1 VRSPDVIA
9 VVLPSVEE
17 LLVSGGDGRIALDP
31 VSGVNQYGC
40 PPQPDSMLLP
50 FGSSTASVISQASFT
65 AVCALRE
72 RLQEA
77 LQFDSPD
84 VVYEREMERVRRELL
99 SEVSDLDVSLIFA
112 PSGTDAHAL
121 AARRVSCDRVVMVE
135 ASETGSGVVAALGV
149 PVDTVKLRAGEGMP
163 RDAVEIDAEVT
174 RLVEQA
180 VAAGQRVLLVM
191 ADQSKTGI
199 CAPGFECVA
208 QLHCLARVSV
218 LVDACQ
224 FRLAPATLRAY
235 LAQGWMV
242 ALTGSKFLTGPAF
255 SAALLLP
262 AGGGEPS
269 CEVNFGLLLRWEA
282 ALVELRRFRAVPE
295 SEIINTFQVFAD
307 SIRHRLM
314 HDPHFGYLQVPQRSV
329 LSGERHWDQYQ
340 SIFSLVLYRRTT
352 DGCYVPLDC
361 SETRQVY
368 LQLQSAGV
376 QAQLGQPVPCGTR
389 DGVAVSALRLC
400 LSARLVSDARDGA
413 GISGLIAQAQSV
425 LDELIRLLDQ
435 V

>member
-1 VRSPDVIA
+1 
-9 VVLPSVEE
+9 
-17 LLVSGGDGRIALDP
+17 
-31 VSGVNQYGC
+31 
-40 PPQPDSMLLP
+40 MLLP

-72 RLQEA
+72 RLQDA

-84 VVYEREMERVRRELL
+84 IVYEREMERVRRELL

-149 PVDTVKLRAGEGMP
+149 PVDTVKLRAGDGMP

-174 RLVEQA
+174 RLVELR

-199 CAPGFECVA
+199 CAPGFECVVKLQRLA
-208 QLHCLARVSV
+208 QV

-224 FRLAPATLRAY
+224 FRVAPATLRAY

-255 SAALLLP
+255 SAALLVP
-262 AGGGEPS
+262 AGDGAPS

-295 SEIINTFQVFAD
+295 SDIIDTFQVVAD

-314 HDPHFGYLQVPQRSV
+314 SDPHFGYLPVPERPV
-329 LSGERHWDQYQ
+329 LYGTRHWDHYQ
-340 SIFSLVLYRRTT
+340 SIFSFVLYRRKT
-352 DGCYVPLDC
+352 DGRYVPLDC

-368 LQLQSAGV
+368 LQLQSADV
-376 QAQLGQPVPCGTR
+376 HAQFGQPVPCGTR
-389 DGVAVSALRLC
+389 DGVPVSALRLC
-400 LSARLVSDARDGA
+400 LSARLVTDARDGA
-413 GISGLIAQAQSV
+413 GIAVLIAGAQRV
-425 LDELIRLLDQ
+425 LDQLIRLLDQ